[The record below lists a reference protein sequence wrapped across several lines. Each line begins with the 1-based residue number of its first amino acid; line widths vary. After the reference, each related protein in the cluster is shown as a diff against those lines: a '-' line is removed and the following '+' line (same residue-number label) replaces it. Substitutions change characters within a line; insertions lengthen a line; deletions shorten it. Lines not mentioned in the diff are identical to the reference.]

1 MYGFSH
7 KDEDWG
13 GEWVSLVVLAT
24 PCKGESGKLGGRR
37 IGGDYREGLAHLQV
51 TARDDAH
58 SCDESL
64 KCTANVAACGL

>member
-37 IGGDYREGLAHLQV
+37 IGGDYREGLAHL
-51 TARDDAH
+51 
-58 SCDESL
+58 E
-64 KCTANVAACGL
+64 ANAGDGAY